1 MIKVLLV
8 DDERCLLEALSY
20 LLSEEG
26 FQVATAFNGREALD
40 LLATA
45 PADVVISDI
54 MMPVMDGWQLL
65 EALRGSPG
73 TRDIPVILMTAAPGH
88 VGGNDS
94 GMRVLRKP
102 FGMDVLLNEIRR
114 VLPASADYL
123 VQAPP

>member
-26 FQVATAFNGREALD
+26 FQVVTAFNGREALD

-45 PADVVISDI
+45 PVDVVISDI

-65 EALRGSPG
+65 EALRGAPS

-88 VGGNDS
+88 VRRNDS
-94 GMRVLRKP
+94 GTSVLRKP

-114 VLPASADYL
+114 VLPESPDYL
-123 VQAPP
+123 VEAPP